1 MTVLDTDF
9 LVALLRGDTEV
20 ANFTNM
26 IDSPKTTVINAFEL
40 YYGAKRSTNIKKSIA
55 EVKSL
60 LNSMDILEFDNS
72 AVIKSAQ
79 IQADLMNSGKPVN
92 ILDVLIGGIV
102 IVNNEDLLSRNTNH
116 FNRIKGLK
124 CMSW

>member
-1 MTVLDTDF
+1 MTVLDTDY
-9 LVALLRGDTEV
+9 LVALLRGDTDA
-20 ANFTNM
+20 ANFSNM
-26 IDSPKTTVINAFEL
+26 IDYPKTTAINAFEL

-102 IVNNEDLLSRNTNH
+102 IVNNEDLLSRNTDH

>member
-1 MTVLDTDF
+1 MTVLDTDY
-9 LVALLRGDTEV
+9 LVALLRGDADA
-20 ANFTNM
+20 ANFSNM
-26 IDSPKTTVINAFEL
+26 IDYPKTTAINAFEL

-102 IVNNEDLLSRNTNH
+102 IVNNEDLLTRNTNH

>member
-1 MTVLDTDF
+1 MTVLDTDY
-9 LVALLRGDTEV
+9 LVALLRGDTDA
-20 ANFTNM
+20 ANFSNM
-26 IDSPKTTVINAFEL
+26 IDYPKTTVINAFEL
-40 YYGAKRSTNIKKSIA
+40 YYGAKRSINIKKSTA

-102 IVNNEDLLSRNTNH
+102 LVNNENLLSRNTDH